1 MAGTRSIFA
10 NSEVS
15 SNITGIDK
23 TLIERFS
30 FILKTL
36 NSPYK
41 INTIKFAEYAKETA
55 VHYIEKYRWY
65 PRHQQPIKFL
75 DGKDIIENFLLPI
88 GTLGE
93 NA

>member
-10 NSEVS
+10 KSEVS

-23 TLIERFS
+23 TLVERFCV
-30 FILKTL
+30 ILKTL

-41 INTIKFAEYAKETA
+41 INTIKFAGYAKETA
-55 VHYIEKYRWY
+55 AHYIEKYRWY
-65 PRHQQPIKFL
+65 PRHQQPTKFL